1 MTPYEE
7 LKGLPKD
14 VVALKWLEQ
23 CAACRQTQ
31 ERVLMDILAR
41 NQDTE
46 IGRKFHFDRIRSI
59 ADYQRQVPVLEYDDF
74 RPAIEA
80 IAAGQEDILFA
91 GAPKLFLQTSGTTGE
106 PKLVPESFLSSEVRY
121 MVQHVRECYTS
132 EATVNALKKNKHFAR
147 LAARKNWGAPESVGR
162 QQVFRDM
169 HVLPLVTAAPAKRS
183 AGGAPIDFASNVSA
197 RKNNTPPLMTYPLEI
212 AQVMDKEAVMYLFML
227 FSLRFDDI
235 VEIAGNHAGR
245 LTAMIE
251 YAREHSQE
259 LIDDLRCGTLSARLA
274 LTTAERQMLAPY
286 LKPLPERAAELDR
299 IRRTQ
304 EFIPRYYWPY
314 LSCCVFWLSGSMS
327 RQVHE
332 LDGLLPE
339 SAICMDVGY
348 GSSEIKIN
356 IPTRAGSGVGT
367 LATFAGFFEFRRTS
381 DGAVFAAHEVEVGQ
395 KYSLLLTTYAGLY
408 RYDLHDL
415 VKITGF
421 NGDTPE
427 LTFVI
432 REGDILNIGQEK
444 FPADLLCQLAEEAA
458 AIRLCQI
465 WLNEDERRYELYL
478 EPLPQETRSERELA
492 HDLDDYLQ
500 EHFPPYGRYRQYKVI
515 NPLKVCRLPDG
526 RKEAL
531 LETTVKIP
539 LVLPAPPKLV

>member
-7 LKGLPKD
+7 LKGLSKD
-14 VVALKWLEQ
+14 VVAAAWQQQ
-23 CAACRQTQ
+23 CGHCRAVQ
-31 ERVLMDILAR
+31 ERVLLDILAR
-41 NQDTE
+41 AKDTE
-46 IGRKFHFDRIRSI
+46 IGRRFHFDQIKSI
-59 ADYQRQVPVLEYDDF
+59 ADYQRQVPVMEYGDF
-74 RPAIEA
+74 QAAITA
-80 IAAGQEDILFA
+80 MADGQSDVLFS
-91 GAPKLFLQTSGTTGE
+91 GVPKLFLQTSGTTGQ
-106 PKLVPESFLSSEVRY
+106 PKLVPESFLGSEVRY
-121 MVQHVRECYTS
+121 MVQHVRECYAS
-132 EATVNALKKNKHFAR
+132 EATVNALKKNKRFAE
-147 LAARKNWGAPESVGR
+147 LAARKNWGAPEAVGR
-162 QQVFRDM
+162 RQVFRDM
-169 HVLPLVTAAPAKRS
+169 HVLPLITAAPAQRS

-212 AQVMDKEAVMYLFML
+212 ARVADKEAVMYLFML

-245 LTAMIE
+245 LTAMID

-259 LIDDLRCGTLSARLA
+259 LICDLRCGTISARLS
-274 LTTAERQMLAPY
+274 LTAKERQMLEPY
-286 LKPLPERAAELDR
+286 LEPLPERADQLEH
-299 IRRTQ
+299 IRQSADFT
-304 EFIPRYYWPY
+304 PRFYWPY
-314 LSCCVFWLSGSMS
+314 LSGCIFWLSGSVS

-348 GSSEIKIN
+348 GSSELKIN
-356 IPTRAGSGVGT
+356 IPTRANSGVGT
-367 LATFAGFFEFRRTS
+367 LAAFAGFFEFRRTS

-395 KYSLLLTTYAGLY
+395 KYSLILTTYSGLY

-465 WLNEDERRYELYL
+465 WLNEDARRYELYL
-478 EPLPQETRSERELA
+478 EPLPQETRSERQLA
-492 HDLDDYLQ
+492 KDLDDYLQ

-515 NPLKVCRLPDG
+515 DPLAVHRLPDG

-539 LVLPAPPKLV
+539 LVLPAPPELV